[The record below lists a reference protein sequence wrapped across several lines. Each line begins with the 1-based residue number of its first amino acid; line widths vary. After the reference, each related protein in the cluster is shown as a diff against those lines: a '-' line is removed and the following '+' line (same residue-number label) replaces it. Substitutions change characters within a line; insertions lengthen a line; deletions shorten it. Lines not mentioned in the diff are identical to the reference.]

1 MWLVARRSLLGS
13 LLVAATVVLTGGAA
27 VAHVT
32 LQPGSLPKGASDVL
46 VSFAVPNESTTG
58 ASTVKVEVD
67 FPTAKP
73 ILGVSAQATAGW
85 STSVQSV
92 KLTKPINTDDGQITQ
107 AVSQVTWTATGD
119 GIGADQFGLFTVLA
133 GTLPSS
139 TNQLVFKAI
148 QTYSDGTVVSW
159 IEPIVKGTPA
169 PDHPTPILKLTKK
182 TSGG

>member
-1 MWLVARRSLLGS
+1 MWRVARRLSVVS
-13 LLVAATVVLTGGAA
+13 VLVATTVALAGEAA
-27 VAHVT
+27 SAHVT

-46 VSFAVPNESTTG
+46 VGFAVPNESTTG
-58 ASTVKVEVD
+58 ASTVKVEID

-73 ILGVSAQATAGW
+73 ILGVSAQAMSGW
-85 STSVQSV
+85 TSAVQTV
-92 KLTKPINTDDGQITQ
+92 KLTKPVNTDDGQITE
-107 AVSQVTWTATGD
+107 AVSQVTWTATSG
-119 GIGADQFGLFTVLA
+119 GVGADEFGLFTVLA

-182 TSGG
+182 ASG